1 MLEREG
7 SEGGGLTPAMKP
19 TRKTLVGCCACA
31 GTVNAMSTP
40 MRPVKENFLMKAFLA
55 ATPGQVDFFLSKTER
70 AMRYQMIPVTAPVR
84 GNCHTSLLRRF
95 SGDDASV
102 GGSALSCFGQS
113 RLLLEG

>member
-40 MRPVKENFLMKAFLA
+40 MRPGKENFLMKAFLSA
-55 ATPGQVDFFLSKTER
+55 RFFLSKTQL

-102 GGSALSCFGQS
+102 GGSALSCFGRS
-113 RLLLEG
+113 RLLLKG